1 MDDAR
6 RPSGLR
12 TSLASA
18 LSTPELRR
26 LQLAW
31 GASAV
36 GGWLFFVALA
46 VYSYDKGGAAAV
58 GAAALVRMVPA
69 GLAAPLTGLLADRYP
84 RRDVLLL
91 SIVTRA
97 AVLTATAAGV
107 AADMPLAVVLVL
119 AAVFTIATTAHKP
132 AQAALLPQLAQTP
145 RQLGASN
152 ALWSAIDNGAFL
164 VGALMGGAL
173 IAGSS
178 VEAAFVVN
186 ACVFAL
192 AAVPVARIRR
202 DPVPDYRS
210 HASEAGALDGLVG
223 GFTEVWRN
231 PGLRRLVGFLSIS
244 TFVEGMV
251 DVLVV
256 VIAIQLLDL
265 GGAGVGW
272 LNACWG
278 LGGLVGGAAALSLL
292 RRGRLAAG
300 LSVGGL
306 LVGAPLVGIAA
317 ADLPVTTALLLVLV
331 GIGYAL
337 IEVAGLSLLQRLP
350 GDDVL
355 ARAFAVVESSYWI
368 TTGVGA
374 IVAPALVELLGARG
388 ALVATGGLIGS
399 AALVGWHGLARLE
412 SGAAVPERPFRALRA
427 LPMFAPLP
435 IATVE
440 NVSRRVGELR
450 VDAGDVVIR
459 EGDYGDRF
467 FVVAEGELDVTC
479 VQGAFDPVAGGDCF
493 GEIALLRDVPRTATV
508 TASEETLLYTLD
520 RDSFLCAVGSHA
532 CAGKVARQVAD
543 TRFERLPSA

>member
-69 GLAAPLTGLLADRYP
+69 GLAAPFTGLLADRYP

-91 SIVTRA
+91 SIVMRA

-107 AADMPLAVVLVL
+107 AADMTLAVVLVL

-256 VIAIQLLDL
+256 VIAIELLDL
-265 GGAGVGW
+265 GGAGVGS

-300 LSVGGL
+300 LSIGGL
-306 LVGAPLVGIAA
+306 LVGVPLIAIA
-317 ADLPVTTALLLVLV
+317 GLDVLGTTAFLLVV
-331 GIGYAL
+331 
-337 IEVAGLSLLQRLP
+337 
-350 GDDVL
+350 
-355 ARAFAVVESSYWI
+355 
-368 TTGVGA
+368 
-374 IVAPALVELLGARG
+374 
-388 ALVATGGLIGS
+388 
-399 AALVGWHGLARLE
+399 
-412 SGAAVPERPFRALRA
+412 
-427 LPMFAPLP
+427 
-435 IATVE
+435 
-440 NVSRRVGELR
+440 
-450 VDAGDVVIR
+450 
-459 EGDYGDRF
+459 
-467 FVVAEGELDVTC
+467 
-479 VQGAFDPVAGGDCF
+479 
-493 GEIALLRDVPRTATV
+493 
-508 TASEETLLYTLD
+508 
-520 RDSFLCAVGSHA
+520 
-532 CAGKVARQVAD
+532 
-543 TRFERLPSA
+543 

>member
-1 MDDAR
+1 MEETR
-6 RPSGLR
+6 RASGLR

-46 VYSYDKGGAAAV
+46 VYSYDEGGATAV

-69 GLAAPLTGLLADRYP
+69 GLAAPVTGLLADRYP

-91 SIVTRA
+91 SIVARTA
-97 AVLTATAAGV
+97 LLTATTAAV
-107 AADMPLAVVLVL
+107 AADMPLAVVLVF
-119 AAVFTIATTAHKP
+119 AALFTIATTAHKP
-132 AQAALLPQLAQTP
+132 AQAALLPQLAETP

-164 VGALMGGAL
+164 VGALIGGVV
-173 IAGSS
+173 ISGSS
-178 VEAAFVVN
+178 VETAFLVN
-186 ACVFAL
+186 ACVFAV
-192 AAVPVARIRR
+192 AALPVARIPR
-202 DPVPDYRS
+202 DPVPDYR
-210 HASEAGALDGLVG
+210 APA
-223 GFTEVWRN
+223 TEVRALHGVVDGFREVWHHR
-231 PGLRRLVGFLSIS
+231 GLRSLVGFLSLS

-256 VIAIQLLDL
+256 VLAIELLDL

-278 LGGLVGGAAALSLL
+278 LGGLIGGAAALSLL

-300 LSVGGL
+300 LSIGGL
-306 LVGAPLVGIAA
+306 LVGVPLIAIA
-317 ADLPVTTALLLVLV
+317 GLDLLVTTGLLLVVV
-331 GIGYAL
+331 GLGYAL

-368 TTGVGA
+368 TTGLGA
-374 IVAPALVELLGARG
+374 IVAPPLVNLLGARG
-388 ALVATGGLIGS
+388 ALAATGALIS
-399 AALVGWHGLARLE
+399 LAVLLRWHALARLE
-412 SGAAVPERPFRALRA
+412 SGAAVPERPFMALRA
-427 LPMFAPLP
+427 LSIFAPLP

-440 NVSRRVGELR
+440 NVSRRVAELHVRPGE
-450 VDAGDVVIR
+450 VVIK

-467 FVVAEGELDVTC
+467 FVVVDGILDVSC
-479 VQGAFDPVAGGDCF
+479 EQGVFNPVTG
-493 GEIALLRDVPRTATV
+493 
-508 TASEETLLYTLD
+508 
-520 RDSFLCAVGSHA
+520 
-532 CAGKVARQVAD
+532 
-543 TRFERLPSA
+543 

>member
-1 MDDAR
+1 MGDVR
-6 RPSGLR
+6 PPSGLR
-12 TSLASA
+12 KSIAIA
-18 LSTPELRR
+18 LGTANLRR

-36 GGWLFFVALA
+36 GGWVFFVALS
-46 VYSYDKGGAAAV
+46 VYAYDEGGKTAV

-300 LSVGGL
+300 LSIGGL
-306 LVGAPLVGIAA
+306 MVGAPLVAIAA

-368 TTGVGA
+368 TTGLGA
-374 IVAPALVELLGARG
+374 IVAPPLVNLLGARG
-388 ALVATGGLIGS
+388 ALAATGALIS
-399 AALVGWHGLARLE
+399 LAVLLRWRALTRFE
-412 SGAAVPERPFRALRA
+412 SGAAVPERPFMALRA
-427 LPMFAPLP
+427 LPIFAPLP

-440 NVSRRVGELR
+440 NVSRRVAELHVGPGE
-450 VDAGDVVIR
+450 VVVR

-467 FVVAEGELDVTC
+467 YVVADGTLDVSC
-479 VQGAFDPVAGGDCF
+479 ERGLFDPVSGGDFF

-508 TASEETLLYTLD
+508 TARGEALIYALD
-520 RDSFLCAVGSHA
+520 RDSFLCAVGSHS
-532 CAGKVARQVAD
+532 CAGKAARHVAD
-543 TRFERLPSA
+543 TRLEAAPLA

>member
-91 SIVTRA
+91 SIVARA
-97 AVLTATAAGV
+97 ALLTATTAAV

-173 IAGSS
+173 IGGSS

-265 GGAGVGW
+265 
-272 LNACWG
+272 
-278 LGGLVGGAAALSLL
+278 
-292 RRGRLAAG
+292 
-300 LSVGGL
+300 
-306 LVGAPLVGIAA
+306 
-317 ADLPVTTALLLVLV
+317 
-331 GIGYAL
+331 
-337 IEVAGLSLLQRLP
+337 
-350 GDDVL
+350 
-355 ARAFAVVESSYWI
+355 
-368 TTGVGA
+368 
-374 IVAPALVELLGARG
+374 
-388 ALVATGGLIGS
+388 
-399 AALVGWHGLARLE
+399 
-412 SGAAVPERPFRALRA
+412 
-427 LPMFAPLP
+427 
-435 IATVE
+435 
-440 NVSRRVGELR
+440 
-450 VDAGDVVIR
+450 
-459 EGDYGDRF
+459 
-467 FVVAEGELDVTC
+467 
-479 VQGAFDPVAGGDCF
+479 
-493 GEIALLRDVPRTATV
+493 
-508 TASEETLLYTLD
+508 
-520 RDSFLCAVGSHA
+520 
-532 CAGKVARQVAD
+532 
-543 TRFERLPSA
+543 